1 MKNKKDSYYYSA
13 EEWSRSIGYGEV
25 PPERL
30 KPTPE
35 DNESFDRTASH
46 MAGEYVSYADTVIKQ
61 MQDISPEDRL
71 CTHEEQQEWLRN
83 VRKTGY

>member
-30 KPTPE
+30 KPTPPE
-35 DNESFDRTASH
+35 DKVTTHEKQQH
-46 MAGEYVSYADTVIKQ
+46 MAGEYVSY
-61 MQDISPEDRL
+61 EDKVT
-71 CTHEEQQEWLRN
+71 THEEQQEWLKN
-83 VRKTGY
+83 VRKTKY

>member
-30 KPTPE
+30 RPTPE
-35 DNESFDRTASH
+35 DSESFDRTASH
-46 MAGEYVSYADTVIKQ
+46 MAGEYVSY
-61 MQDISPEDRL
+61 EDEIT
-71 CTHEEQQEWLRN
+71 THEKQQEWLKN
-83 VRKTGY
+83 VRKTKY

>member
-30 KPTPE
+30 RPTPPE

-46 MAGEYVSYADTVIKQ
+46 MAGEYVSY
-61 MQDISPEDRL
+61 EDKVT
-71 CTHEEQQEWLRN
+71 THEKQQEWLKN
-83 VRKTGY
+83 VRKTEY

>member
-30 KPTPE
+30 RPTPE
-35 DNESFDRTASH
+35 YNESFDRTASH
-46 MAGEYVSYADTVIKQ
+46 MAGEYVSY
-61 MQDISPEDRL
+61 EDEIT
-71 CTHEEQQEWLRN
+71 THEKQQEWLRT
-83 VRKTGY
+83 VRKTEY

>member
-30 KPTPE
+30 RPTPE
-35 DNESFDRTASH
+35 YSESFDRTASH
-46 MAGEYVSYADTVIKQ
+46 MAGEYVSY
-61 MQDISPEDRL
+61 EDEIT
-71 CTHEEQQEWLRN
+71 THEKQQTGLTN
-83 VRKTGY
+83 VRTTEY

>member
-35 DNESFDRTASH
+35 DENKL
-46 MAGEYVSYADTVIKQ
+46 G
-61 MQDISPEDRL
+61 
-71 CTHEEQQEWLRN
+71 THEKQQEWLKN
-83 VRKTGY
+83 VRKTKY

>member
-30 KPTPE
+30 KPIPE

-46 MAGEYVSYADTVIKQ
+46 MAGEYVSY
-61 MQDISPEDRL
+61 EDEVT
-71 CTHEEQQEWLRN
+71 THEKQQEWLKN
-83 VRKTGY
+83 VRKTEY

>member
-13 EEWSRSIGYGEV
+13 EEWSRSVGYGEV

-30 KPTPE
+30 KLIPE

-46 MAGEYVSYADTVIKQ
+46 MAGEYVSYED
-61 MQDISPEDRL
+61 DIDR
-71 CTHEEQQEWLRN
+71 
-83 VRKTGY
+83 